1 MTSRHARRFPRD
13 HVVLAGRDLVRR
25 ADRLAF

>member
-1 MTSRHARRFPRD
+1 MTSRHARRFR
-13 HVVLAGRDLVRR
+13 VVVVVPAGRDLVRR